1 MEHLAGEREE
11 RRHTWKGTIECLLKK
26 TQRQREKSQRKQYLQ
41 ELDYDYTTAI
51 PRQQAASFS
60 FCSNRQT
67 SLLFLC
73 SAWLLCSS
81 SMKQDQQWQICL
93 HPAWY
98 LAFCH
103 VRCIFPLHV
112 NIVLYCTFY
121 FLFRLVCLSKHSYL
135 QWVISLIKVY
145 ANRYVHILSTETKEI
160 TLWHIRKTVKLK
172 APPCCQAFQTALYNV
187 LNETPVG
194 FCHRML
200 CWDAGSCHLCPSPI
214 SWNER
219 NHPGAYSN
227 CRKTKDPTPA
237 PGI

>member
-1 MEHLAGEREE
+1 LV
-11 RRHTWKGTIECLLKK
+11 
-26 TQRQREKSQRKQYLQ
+26 
-41 ELDYDYTTAI
+41 
-51 PRQQAASFS
+51 
-60 FCSNRQT
+60 
-67 SLLFLC
+67 
-73 SAWLLCSS
+73 
-81 SMKQDQQWQICL
+81 
-93 HPAWY
+93 
-98 LAFCH
+98 FCH

-200 CWDAGSCHLCPSPI
+200 RWMQALVTCAHLLSPEMKEITLAHTVTAAKLKTLPRRRAFRTDLEEIWTMRSPLHLVIGRLVREEAINGSSFYARPP
-214 SWNER
+214 
-219 NHPGAYSN
+219 
-227 CRKTKDPTPA
+227 
-237 PGI
+237 